1 MLMSSRI
8 RICLIVL
15 AVLWLGTFSVRALSQ
30 QKDELNRLRDRF
42 EQWDSK
48 QQAIALN
55 LESRLVKLETNL
67 DNLSRL
73 LWGLCGAV
81 ALQLVETGWG
91 LLIHA
96 RDRRKNLQE

>member
-1 MLMSSRI
+1 MSSRI

-15 AVLWLGTFSVRALSQ
+15 AVFWLGAFSARALSQ
-30 QKDELNRLRDRF
+30 ERNELNRLRDRF

-48 QQAIALN
+48 QQQIAIG
-55 LESRLVKLETNL
+55 LERRLVKLETNL

-91 LLIHA
+91 LVMHA
-96 RDRRKNLQE
+96 RDRRSRSS

>member
-1 MLMSSRI
+1 MLMSSKI
-8 RICLIVL
+8 RFCLILL
-15 AVLWLGTFSVRALSQ
+15 AVLWLGACSVRAMSQ
-30 QKDELNRLRDRF
+30 EKDELNRLRDRF

-48 QQAIALN
+48 QQQIAIG

-91 LLIHA
+91 LVMHT
-96 RDRRKNLQE
+96 RDRRGKNS

>member
-15 AVLWLGTFSVRALSQ
+15 AAIWLGTFSARVLSQ
-30 QKDELNRLRDRF
+30 EKNELNRLRDKF

-48 QQAIALN
+48 QLELSVN
-55 LESRLVKLETNL
+55 LERRLVRVETNL

-91 LLIHA
+91 LVMHSQ
-96 RDRRKNLQE
+96 RNKGP